1 MVMDA
6 HINRGKVERDW
17 RVRGFSC
24 GLWIDPPGQV
34 WRDFTHHVDEL
45 FMVVEGE
52 VELEMPGRTFRL
64 AIGEEVLI
72 PARAVHTVRNVGSS
86 TARWLYGYRKG
97 GS

>member
-1 MVMDA
+1 
-6 HINRGKVERDW
+6 
-17 RVRGFSC
+17 
-24 GLWIDPPGQV
+24 
-34 WRDFTHHVDEL
+34 VDEL

-52 VELEMPGRTFRL
+52 VELEMQGRAFRP

-86 TARWLYGYRKG
+86 IARWLYGYRKG

>member
-1 MVMDA
+1 MD
-6 HINRGKVERDW
+6 RKRVERDW

-24 GLWIDPPGQV
+24 DLWTDPPGQV
-34 WRDFTHHVDEL
+34 WRGYVHNVYEL
-45 FMVVEGE
+45 FMVIEGE
-52 VELEMPGRTFRL
+52 IELETPGRVFRP

-72 PARAVHTVRNVGSS
+72 PAKVVHSVRNVGPS

>member
-1 MVMDA
+1 MVKDA

-52 VELEMPGRTFRL
+52 VELEMPGRTFRP
-64 AIGEEVLI
+64 AIGNKYGGI
-72 PARAVHTVRNVGSS
+72 SGPA
-86 TARWLYGYRKG
+86 
-97 GS
+97 